1 MIQKTAAM
9 GNWWLSASSQQ
20 LPSSCITSHAEF
32 FGETSNYP
40 HNSAHLQPRFSA
52 LWLLPFP
59 QIKMTLERE
68 EISDCSDH
76 QWDSGKYDR
85 AADGNWE
92 NCVRSQGAYF
102 EGTWGVIVLSTMFL
116 VSCIFFNNCL
126 WFSYCIAGYILARL
140 FYLIL
145 IKELVFEFLR
155 KIWRLCL
162 LGCSYVFLVY
172 SISL

>member
-1 MIQKTAAM
+1 MLSFKLEHSSVETIQMIQKTAAM

-85 AADGNWE
+85 AADGDWE
-92 NCVRSQGAYF
+92 NCMRSQGAYF
-102 EGTWGVIVLSTMFL
+102 EGDWDVIVWCTVFF
-116 VSCIFFNNCL
+116 VFCIFFNKYL
-126 WFSYCIAGYILARL
+126 YFSHYMAGQLLDGPCTVIL
-140 FYLIL
+140 
-145 IKELVFEFLR
+145 VTT
-155 KIWRLCL
+155 
-162 LGCSYVFLVY
+162 
-172 SISL
+172 